1 MNNENESIKTLASNL
16 WNNFIKDR
24 VRDMHKDNVRFFRAT
39 VVGAANNGTMQVQKP
54 LKDDYLCLYTN
65 YCLCKL
71 WPQSLPVSS
80 VLNSSQNTSAISTI
94 QSTIS
99 IYNSINA

>member
-54 LKDDYLCLYTN
+54 FDNTIMT
-65 YCLCKL
+65 
-71 WPQSLPVSS
+71 LPYV
-80 VLNSSQNTSAISTI
+80 TSAGSMTVGT
-94 QSTIS
+94 QCVVLVLGDYS
-99 IYNSINA
+99 NAIVLGDGKLSNL